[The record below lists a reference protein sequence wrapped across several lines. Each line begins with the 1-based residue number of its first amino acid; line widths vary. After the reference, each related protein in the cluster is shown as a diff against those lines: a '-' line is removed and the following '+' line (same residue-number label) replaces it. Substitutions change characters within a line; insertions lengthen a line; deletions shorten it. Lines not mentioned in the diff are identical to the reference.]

1 MKILIAL
8 AVFCTFGLQF
18 YVCLDIVWN
27 GVKHRFEK
35 KLLANYFVRTVLVIG
50 AGMCISRSYIFLK
63 YLLSTKIDDVLWNNS
78 YCTVILAVAVPTIE
92 PFIGLIGAFCFSI
105 LGLLIPVFIETVTY
119 WDVGFGPGNWVA
131 LKNVI
136 ICVIGLMA
144 LIFGSRSAIMD
155 IVKLYNA

>member
-1 MKILIAL
+1 MIYYEIIIH
-8 AVFCTFGLQF
+8 V
-18 YVCLDIVWN
+18 
-27 GVKHRFEK
+27 
-35 KLLANYFVRTVLVIG
+35 
-50 AGMCISRSYIFLK
+50 
-63 YLLSTKIDDVLWNNS
+63 
-78 YCTVILAVAVPTIE
+78 TVILAVAVPTIE

-155 IVKLYNA
+155 IVKLYA